1 MIVIIDYG
9 SGNLKSIKNGFSKIG
24 EETIVSQ
31 DVHEME
37 NANALILP
45 GVGSFGTAMEHLER
59 YKWIIHDHIND
70 GKPFLGICLGLQ
82 VLFTKS
88 EESEGVKGLNVL
100 KGEVLRLPKGLKTP
114 HMGWNNLE
122 IKNKCSLLDGI
133 GNDYM
138 YFVHSYYVKPED
150 ENIIAATTAYGID
163 IPAAIC
169 KDNVFATQFHP
180 EKSGEKGL
188 NILKNFVNNI

>member
-24 EETIVSQ
+24 EEAIVSQ
-31 DVHEME
+31 DIQEIE
-37 NANALILP
+37 KADALILP
-45 GVGSFGTAMEHLER
+45 GVGAFGKAMEQLKN
-59 YKWIIHDHIND
+59 YKDLIHDHINA
-70 GKPFLGICLGLQ
+70 GKPFLGVCLGQ
-82 VLFTKS
+82 QILFTKS

-100 KGEVLRLPKGLKTP
+100 KGEVLRLPEGLKIP

-122 IKNKCSLLDGI
+122 IKNRCSLLEGI
-133 GNDYM
+133 SNDYM

-150 ENIIAATTAYGID
+150 ENIIAATTSYGID

-169 KDNVFATQFHP
+169 KDNIFATQFHP
-180 EKSGEKGL
+180 EKSGERGL
-188 NILKNFVNNI
+188 NILKNFVNGI

>member
-31 DVHEME
+31 DIQKIEK
-37 NANALILP
+37 ADALILP
-45 GVGSFGTAMEHLER
+45 GVGAFGKAMEQLEN
-59 YKWIIHDHIND
+59 YKDLIHEHID
-70 GKPFLGICLGLQ
+70 AGKPFLGVCLGQ
-82 VLFTKS
+82 QILFTKS
-88 EESEGVKGLNVL
+88 EESEGIKGLNVL
-100 KGEVLRLPKGLKTP
+100 KGEVLRLPEGLKIP

-122 IKNKCSLLDGI
+122 IKNRCSLLEGI
-133 GNDYM
+133 DNDYM

-150 ENIIAATTAYGID
+150 ENIIAATTSYGID

-188 NILKNFVNNI
+188 NILKNFVNGI